1 MPSAKEVLSL
11 LRETGALLQG
21 HFKLSSGLHS
31 PQYVQCALVLSF
43 PPYAESLAE
52 SLAGSF
58 KEDKIDLVVG
68 PAMGGII
75 LSQEMGRALKARAIF
90 AERLVCHVEQLSAV
104 SAQAGGTGREKRILS
119 LRRGFEIKKGE
130 KVLVA
135 EDVVTTGGSVRETIE
150 IVEREGGIVKG
161 VVSLIDRS
169 SGKVD
174 FGVKWEALVK
184 LDIQTYPPDQ
194 CPLCRKSIPL
204 EKLGSR

>member
-1 MPSAKEVLSL
+1 MLSAKEVLSL

-43 PPYAESLAE
+43 PPYAENLAE

-75 LSQEMGRALKARAIF
+75 LSQEMGRALRARAIF
-90 AERLVCHVEQLSAV
+90 SE
-104 SAQAGGTGREKRILS
+104 REKGILS
-119 LRRGFEIKKGE
+119 LRRGFGIKKGE

-135 EDVVTTGGSVRETIE
+135 EDVVTSGGSVRETIE
-150 IVEREGGIVKG
+150 IVERDGGIVKG

-184 LDIQTYPPDQ
+184 LDIQTYLPAQ
-194 CPLCRKSIPL
+194 CPLCKESIPL
-204 EKLGSR
+204 EKLGSRS